1 MMNNKGFLRYEVVTI
16 LLICIIAFCGG
27 AFFIVKNVNNQ
38 KISTMS
44 SNGLKLS
51 EVVVANISSFK
62 NLNMVY
68 LEEVINEELLNN
80 IKNPFGGGNCDTTE
94 SKVDI
99 IDGKPYTTLRCGSYL
114 IDKENIRDVEKTH
127 IYKISEWSSSKI
139 DGENIEEKVFY
150 NCKKDGKNLYE
161 NFLEEGFLVAKIN
174 NDYDKNYYF
183 IENLTD
189 VCDEIVEKTFY
200 RTKDVFK

>member
-80 IKNPFGGGNCDTTE
+80 IKNPFGGGNCDATE

>member
-1 MMNNKGFLRYEVVTI
+1 MNNKGFLRYEVITI
-16 LLICIIAFCGG
+16 LLIGIIAFCGG
-27 AFFIVKNVNNQ
+27 AFFIIKNVNNQ

-51 EVVVANISSFK
+51 EVVVANISSFR

-80 IKNPFGGGNCDTTE
+80 IKNPFGGGNCDATE

-99 IDGKPYTTLRCGSYL
+99 IDGKPYTTLRCGNYL
-114 IDKENIRDVEKTH
+114 IDKENIKDVEKTH

-174 NDYDKNYYF
+174 NDYDKNHYF